1 MNLRLVAIASAAAAA
16 IVALAAGGF
25 AYWRTIVAPVPE
37 TPCPATTRAEIEAR
51 GAAFAGSFFTSQYT
65 VNGMIV
71 RSVEGEPDPA
81 CTFFLS
87 AMRCTA
93 PGPATVG
100 ARLHNAEAYFD
111 IPEGRSATILVTD
124 SGIACGLEG

>member
-1 MNLRLVAIASAAAAA
+1 MPPRLIAVASITAA
-16 IVALAAGGF
+16 IVVLAAGGF

-37 TPCPATTRAEIEAR
+37 APCPATTRAEIEAR

-71 RSVEGEPDPA
+71 RAVEGEPDPA

-87 AMRCTA
+87 AMRCSAT
-93 PGPATVG
+93 GPATVG
-100 ARLHNAEAYFD
+100 ARLYNAEAYFD
-111 IPEGRSATILVTD
+111 IPAGRDATILVSD
-124 SGIACGLEG
+124 AGIACGLEG